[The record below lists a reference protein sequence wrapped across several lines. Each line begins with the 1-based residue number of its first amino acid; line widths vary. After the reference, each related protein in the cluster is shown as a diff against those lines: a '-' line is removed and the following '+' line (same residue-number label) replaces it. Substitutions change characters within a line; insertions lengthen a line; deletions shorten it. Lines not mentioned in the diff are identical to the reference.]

1 MNLLMK
7 EKMDLDTFINKAAIK
22 PGRKELYTKRLATS
36 RSFQTKLI
44 KYRAKKKTH
53 AK

>member
-22 PGRKELYTKRLATS
+22 PGRKELYTKRLAQRVGLSQLTN
-36 RSFQTKLI
+36 QTN
-44 KYRAKKKTH
+44 
-53 AK
+53 